1 MRASSLFSLQTITT
15 CRVFRWAVVLVAF
28 HIISANAAE
37 FKVADF
43 GAVGDGKTDDAPA
56 ARRALAAAIEAGPGS
71 RVVFEKKSYRFAR
84 QSGDAILAL
93 AGVSGIALE
102 GNGAEIIGN
111 PWNGFLRISDCAGIT
126 MRGFILDCDPL
137 SFTQGDIIEVAPEEG
152 TFVLRIHDGYANP
165 VELSEQLE
173 KRAWQKVGFTLEAD
187 ARRIKPGPIDHIEN
201 IGEMDRSKRLLRV
214 DLRAESFTHIAP
226 GDHFVFGLHHGGH
239 GALIKVERSTDIRLV
254 DYTIHGG
261 KFGMNHS
268 FSDNHGR
275 VHVKGAKIGLRP
287 GTTHLVTS
295 IKDGFHVKHNRVG
308 PIIED
313 CTLEGMMD
321 DSINISVCPYWVKED
336 LGDNRYLI
344 AEVAF
349 SPRVGDRLM
358 AYTPVPGTVVR
369 GLKVLSVEP
378 SGKHANRTEKWN
390 IITLDRP
397 IPGLSLHQGG
407 NLFPG
412 GPDKLRFTGLYNL
425 DACGQGYIVRNNRF
439 LAQRRHAL
447 LARSPGGLFE
457 GNTIDGVGG
466 SGVWLG
472 NEIGSFYEGPFPANT
487 VIRNNTFRDTGQNP
501 IRVRINGRNAWARNI
516 RIEGNTF
523 SGWPAAAM
531 DLSGIQGGVI
541 RGNSIEAGRED
552 GTEAV
557 PVVIRSSE
565 ELRISGNEIRD
576 ERSGLT
582 AVFDLSDEV
591 DAASLVM
598 SDNRMTLAPDFPKLM
613 RILPP
618 LAIQMRGQDIRPLWA
633 EEDTGAFL
641 RAGSG
646 QPEEGEKSRVWTLHP
661 VWKNGLRG
669 SLLFELPADLT
680 GADGISFSTRSATGL
695 GDGVALTVEW
705 KPVGAPDGDYRGCH
719 EATIRSKKWTGHQVR
734 IPSGDGPVL
743 LRFRFDCGP
752 ADNAG
757 YDTVQIAGIDVFM
770 EDKP

>member
-1 MRASSLFSLQTITT
+1 MGIRL
-15 CRVFRWAVVLVAF
+15 AVLLPVLLLACAGLVQGAD
-28 HIISANAAE
+28 

-84 QSGDAILAL
+84 QPGEAILAL
-93 AGVSGIALE
+93 DGASGIMIE
-102 GNGAEIIGN
+102 GHGAEIIGN
-111 PWNGFLRISDCAGIT
+111 PWNGFLRISDCTGIT
-126 MRGFILDCDPL
+126 MRGFVLDCDPL
-137 SFTQGDIIEVAPEEG
+137 SFTQGDIVEVAPDEG
-152 TFVLRIHDGYANP
+152 SLLMQLHEGYTNP
-165 VELSEQLE
+165 VQLE
-173 KRAWQKVGFTLEAD
+173 GQQGRKSWQRVGFTLD
-187 ARRIKPGPIDHIEN
+187 PVKRRIKPGPVDFIEHITESDRNKALLKVKLKADRFKHIE
-201 IGEMDRSKRLLRV
+201 
-214 DLRAESFTHIAP
+214 A
-226 GDHFVFGLHHGGH
+226 GDHFVFGLHHGSH
-239 GALIKVERSTDIRLV
+239 GALIKVERSTEIRLE

-275 VHVKGAKIGLRP
+275 IHVKGAKIVFRP
-287 GTTHLVTS
+287 GTKHLVTS

-358 AYTPVPGTVVR
+358 AYTPNPGTVVR
-369 GLKVLSVEP
+369 GLRVVAVEP
-378 SGKHANRTEKWN
+378 SRKHANRPGKWN
-390 IITLDRP
+390 IITLDQP
-397 IPGLSLHQGG
+397 IPGLALHEGG
-407 NLFPG
+407 DLFPAG
-412 GPDKLRFTGLYNL
+412 MDKLRFTGLYNL
-425 DACGQGYIVRNNRF
+425 DACGRGYIVRNNRF
-439 LAQRRHAL
+439 LPQRRHGL
-447 LARSPGGLFE
+447 LARASSGLFE
-457 GNTIDGVGG
+457 GNEIDGIGG

-487 VIRNNTFRDTGQNP
+487 VIRHNTFRDTGQNP

-552 GTEAV
+552 GTRAV

-576 ERSGLT
+576 ERPGLT
-582 AVFDLSDEV
+582 AAFDLSGEV

-598 SDNRMTLAPDFPKLM
+598 SGNRMTLVPDFPRLM
-613 RILPP
+613 RVIPS
-618 LAIQMRGQDIRPLWA
+618 LAIQMRGQDIRPLRA

-646 QPEEGEKSRVWTLHP
+646 QPEAGEKFPVWTLHP

-680 GADGISFSTRSATGL
+680 GAGGIRFSTRSATGL

-705 KPVGAPDGDYRGCH
+705 KPVGALDGEYRKCH
-719 EATIRSKKWTGHQVR
+719 GSMIRGEEWKPTHVK
-734 IPSGDGPVL
+734 IDSGNSRVM
-743 LRFRFDCGP
+743 LRFHFDCGP
-752 ADNAG
+752 ADNAR
-757 YDTVQIAGIDVFM
+757 YDTVQIAGIDVFT
-770 EDKP
+770 EDNP